1 LKQVIA
7 KSFKY
12 LFLLLIGIVLFYFA
26 FKDQELNLLLEDLRK
41 AEYVWV
47 FTSVFF
53 AYLAHLIRAYRW
65 RMMISS
71 LGHGTPTLINTF
83 YAVLVGYLANLA
95 FPRMGEVSR
104 CGVIN
109 KTDQIPIVK
118 LIGTVVAERLI
129 DLLMLGFIILLA
141 IVLQFGLLSEFLYN
155 NLLIKLDGRTGQIT
169 LLVFASCLLFLT
181 LVLFYIFKK
190 REKFGIWI
198 RIHNFYLDM
207 KSGIFSIS
215 ALSNKGAFII
225 CSILIWLM
233 YGISIYFCFI
243 ALQAT
248 AALGPLVALS
258 TLVFSSLAM
267 IAPVQGGIG
276 AFHWM
281 VSEGLTIYGI
291 DRSEGLAF
299 ALLLH
304 SSQTLIILI
313 TGSIS
318 LILLFISSP
327 KKISNEQAGN
337 Y

>member
-1 LKQVIA
+1 MKQVIA

-12 LFLLLIGIVLFYFA
+12 LILLLIGLVLLYFA
-26 FKDQELNLLLEDLRK
+26 FKEQDLNLLFEDLRR

-47 FTSVFF
+47 FASVLF
-53 AYLAHLIRAYRW
+53 AYLAHLVRAYRW

-71 LGHGTPTLINTF
+71 LGHGTPSLINTF
-83 YAVLVGYLANLA
+83 YAVLIGYLANLA

-129 DLLMLGFIILLA
+129 DLLMLGFIIFLA
-141 IVLQFGLLSEFLYN
+141 IAIQFGLLSDFLYN
-155 NLLIKLDGRTGQIT
+155 NLLIKLTRSEGYFT
-169 LLVFASCLLFLT
+169 LLVFASFMLILM

-190 REKFGIWI
+190 REKLGIWYK
-198 RIHNFYLDM
+198 IHKFYLDI
-207 KSGIFSIS
+207 KSGIFSIK
-215 ALSNKGAFII
+215 AMGNKAAFIAY
-225 CSILIWLM
+225 SILIWLM
-233 YGISIYFCFI
+233 YGISVYLCFF
-243 ALQAT
+243 ALKAT
-248 AALGPLVALS
+248 AELGPVVALS

-291 DRSEGLAF
+291 ERSEGLAF

-304 SSQTLIILI
+304 SFQTLIILF

-318 LILLFISSP
+318 LILLFINSP
-327 KKISNEQAGN
+327 KKIRNEEAGTN
-337 Y
+337 

>member
-1 LKQVIA
+1 MKQVIA

-12 LFLLLIGIVLFYFA
+12 LILLLIGLVLLYFA
-26 FKDQELNLLLEDLRK
+26 FKEQDLNLLFEDLRR

-47 FTSVFF
+47 FASVLF
-53 AYLAHLIRAYRW
+53 AYLAHLVRAYRW

-71 LGHGTPTLINTF
+71 LGHGTPSLTNTF
-83 YAVLVGYLANLA
+83 YAVLIGYLANLA

-129 DLLMLGFIILLA
+129 DLLMLGFIIFLA
-141 IVLQFGLLSEFLYN
+141 IAIQFGLLSDFLYN
-155 NLLIKLDGRTGQIT
+155 NLLIKLTRSEGYFT
-169 LLVFASCLLFLT
+169 LLVFASFMLILM

-190 REKFGIWI
+190 REKLGIWYK
-198 RIHNFYLDM
+198 IHKFYLDI
-207 KSGIFSIS
+207 KSGIFSIK
-215 ALSNKGAFII
+215 AMGNKAGFIAY
-225 CSILIWLM
+225 SILIWLM
-233 YGISIYFCFI
+233 YGISVYLCFF
-243 ALQAT
+243 ALKAT
-248 AALGPLVALS
+248 AELGPVVALS

-291 DRSEGLAF
+291 ERSEGLAF

-304 SSQTLIILI
+304 SFQTLIILF

-318 LILLFISSP
+318 LILLFINSP
-327 KKISNEQAGN
+327 KKIRNEEAGTN
-337 Y
+337 

>member
-7 KSFKY
+7 NGFKY
-12 LFLLLIGIVLFYFA
+12 FFLLLIGIVLFYFA
-26 FKDQELNLLLEDLRK
+26 FKDQDLDLLLKDLLK
-41 AEYVWV
+41 AEYSWV
-47 FTSVFF
+47 FASVFF
-53 AYLAHLIRAYRW
+53 AYLAHLTRAYRW

-71 LGHGTPTLINTF
+71 LGHGTPSLINTF
-83 YAVLVGYLANLA
+83 YAVLIGYLANLA

-118 LIGTVVAERLI
+118 LIGTVVAERLV
-129 DLLMLGFIILLA
+129 DLLMLGFIIFLA

-155 NLLIKLDGRTGQIT
+155 NLLTKLDGRTGHIT
-169 LLVFASCLLFLT
+169 LLVFASCLLILT

-198 RIHNFYLDM
+198 RVYNFYLDM

-215 ALSNKGAFII
+215 TLSNKGTFII

-233 YGISIYFCFI
+233 YGISIYLCFI

-248 AALGPLVALS
+248 AVLGPLVALS

-291 DRSEGLAF
+291 ERSEGLAF

>member
-1 LKQVIA
+1 MKQFIA

-12 LFLLLIGIVLFYFA
+12 LILLLIGIVLLYFA
-26 FKDQELNLLLEDLRK
+26 FKDQDLNLLLQDLRK

-47 FTSVFF
+47 FASVLF
-53 AYLAHLIRAYRW
+53 AYIAHLLRAYRW

-71 LGHGTPTLINTF
+71 LGHGTPSLINTF
-83 YAVLVGYLANLA
+83 YAVLIGYLANLA

-109 KTDQIPIVK
+109 KTNQIPIVK

-129 DLLMLGFIILLA
+129 DLLSLGFIIFLA
-141 IVLQFGLLSEFLYN
+141 IALQFGLLSDFLYSH
-155 NLLIKLDGRTGQIT
+155 LLIKLTGSSGQT
-169 LLVFASCLLFLT
+169 LLVFVSCMLILMF
-181 LVLFYIFKK
+181 VVFYIFKK
-190 REKFGIWI
+190 REKLGIWAQ
-198 RIHNFYLDM
+198 IHKFYLDI
-207 KSGIFSIS
+207 KSGIFSIK
-215 ALSNKGAFII
+215 AMGNKAGFIA

-233 YGISIYFCFI
+233 YGISIYLCFF
-243 ALQAT
+243 ALKAT
-248 AALGPLVALS
+248 TELGPLVALS

-291 DRSEGLAF
+291 ERSEGLAF

-304 SSQTLIILI
+304 SSQTLIILF

-318 LILLFISSP
+318 LILLFINSP
-327 KKISNEQAGN
+327 KKIGN
-337 Y
+337 DEA

>member
-1 LKQVIA
+1 LKQFIA
-7 KSFKY
+7 KGLKY
-12 LFLLLIGIVLFYFA
+12 LILLLIGLVLLYFA
-26 FKDQELNLLLEDLRK
+26 FKGQDLNLLLEDLRK

-47 FTSVFF
+47 FASILF
-53 AYLAHLIRAYRW
+53 AYLAHLLRAYRW

-71 LGHGTPTLINTF
+71 LGYGTPSLINTF
-83 YAVLVGYLANLA
+83 YAVLIGYLANLA

-109 KTDQIPIVK
+109 KINKIPLVK
-118 LIGTVVAERLI
+118 LFGTVVAERLI
-129 DLLMLGFIILLA
+129 DLLMLGLIIFLA
-141 IVLQFGLLSEFLYN
+141 IVLQFGLLSDFLYH
-155 NLLIKLDGRTGQIT
+155 NLLIKLNGRAGHLT
-169 LLVFASCLLFLT
+169 LLIIVSCLLILLF
-181 LVLFYIFKK
+181 VLYYIFKK
-190 REKFGIWI
+190 RETMGVWAQ
-198 RIHNFYLDM
+198 IHNFYLDM
-207 KSGIFSIS
+207 KSGIFSIKS
-215 ALSNKGAFII
+215 MGNKGGFIA

-233 YGISIYFCFI
+233 YGISVYLCFF
-243 ALQAT
+243 ALKAT
-248 AALGPLVALS
+248 AELGPLVALS

-291 DRSEGLAF
+291 ERSEGLAF

-304 SSQTLIILI
+304 SSQTLIILF

-318 LILLFISSP
+318 LILLFIKSP
-327 KKISNEQAGN
+327 KKIGNEQAGN

>member
-1 LKQVIA
+1 MKQVIA

-12 LFLLLIGIVLFYFA
+12 LILLLIGIVLLYFA
-26 FKDQELNLLLEDLRK
+26 FKEQDLNLLFEDLRR

-47 FTSVFF
+47 LASVLF
-53 AYLAHLIRAYRW
+53 AYLAHLVRAYRW

-71 LGHGTPTLINTF
+71 LGHGTPSLTNTF
-83 YAVLVGYLANLA
+83 SAVLIGYLANLA

-129 DLLMLGFIILLA
+129 DLLMLGFIIFLA
-141 IVLQFGLLSEFLYN
+141 IAIQFGLLSDFLYN
-155 NLLIKLDGRTGQIT
+155 NLLIKLTRSEGYFT
-169 LLVFASCLLFLT
+169 LLVFASCMLILM

-190 REKFGIWI
+190 REKLGIWYK
-198 RIHNFYLDM
+198 IHKFYLDI
-207 KSGIFSIS
+207 KSGIFSIK
-215 ALSNKGAFII
+215 AMGNKAGFIAY
-225 CSILIWLM
+225 SILIWLM
-233 YGISIYFCFI
+233 YGISVYLCFF
-243 ALQAT
+243 ALKAT
-248 AALGPLVALS
+248 AELGPVVALS

-291 DRSEGLAF
+291 ERSEGLAF

-304 SSQTLIILI
+304 SFQTLIILF

-318 LILLFISSP
+318 LILLFINSP
-327 KKISNEQAGN
+327 KKIRNEEAGTN
-337 Y
+337 

>member
-1 LKQVIA
+1 LKQFIA

-12 LFLLLIGIVLFYFA
+12 LILLLIGIALLYFA
-26 FKDQELNLLLEDLRK
+26 FKDQDLDLLLEDLQK

-47 FTSVFF
+47 FSSIFF
-53 AYLAHLIRAYRW
+53 VYLAHLTRAYRW

-71 LGHGTPTLINTF
+71 LGHGTPSLINTF
-83 YAVLVGYLANLA
+83 YAVLIGYLANLA

-129 DLLMLGFIILLA
+129 DLLMLGLIIFLA

-155 NLLIKLDGRTGQIT
+155 NLLIKINGRTGYIT
-169 LLVFASCLLFLT
+169 LLVFASCLLIFI

-190 REKFGIWI
+190 REKIGIWV

-207 KSGIFSIS
+207 RSGIFSIKS
-215 ALSNKGAFII
+215 MSNKTGFIT
-225 CSILIWLM
+225 CSVLIWLM
-233 YGISIYFCFI
+233 YGLSIFMCFI
-243 ALQAT
+243 ALKAT
-248 AALGPLVALS
+248 SELGPLVALS

-291 DRSEGLAF
+291 ERSEGLAF

>member
-7 KSFKY
+7 KGFKY
-12 LFLLLIGIVLFYFA
+12 LILLLTGIVLLYFA
-26 FKDQELNLLLEDLRK
+26 FKEQDLNLLLEDLRK
-41 AEYVWV
+41 AEYAWV
-47 FTSVFF
+47 FASVFF

-83 YAVLVGYLANLA
+83 YAVLIGYLANLA

-129 DLLMLGFIILLA
+129 DLLMLGFIIFLA
-141 IVLQFGLLSEFLYN
+141 IVLQFGLLSDFLYSH
-155 NLLIKLDGRTGQIT
+155 LLIKLTGSEGHLT
-169 LLVFASCLLFLT
+169 LLVFASCMLILMF
-181 LVLFYIFKK
+181 VLFYSFKK
-190 REKFGIWI
+190 REKLGIWAQ
-198 RIHNFYLDM
+198 IHKFYLDI
-207 KSGIFSIS
+207 KSGIFSIKS
-215 ALSNKGAFII
+215 MGNKGGFIA

-233 YGISIYFCFI
+233 YGISIYLCFF
-243 ALQAT
+243 ALKAT
-248 AALGPLVALS
+248 TGLGPLVALS

-291 DRSEGLAF
+291 ERSEGLAF

-318 LILLFISSP
+318 LILLFINSP
-327 KKISNEQAGN
+327 KKIGNEEAGN
-337 Y
+337 H

>member
-1 LKQVIA
+1 MKQFIA

-12 LFLLLIGIVLFYFA
+12 LILLLIGIVLLYFA
-26 FKDQELNLLLEDLRK
+26 FKDQDLDLLLEDLQK
-41 AEYVWV
+41 AEYIWV
-47 FTSVFF
+47 FASIFF
-53 AYLAHLIRAYRW
+53 AYLAHLTRAYRW

-71 LGHGTPTLINTF
+71 LGHGTPSLINTF
-83 YAVLVGYLANLA
+83 YAVLIGYLANLA

-109 KTDQIPIVK
+109 RTDQIPIVK

-129 DLLMLGFIILLA
+129 DLLMLGFIIFLA
-141 IVLQFGLLSEFLYN
+141 IVLQFGLLSDFLYN
-155 NLLIKLDGRTGQIT
+155 NLLIKINGRTGYIT
-169 LLVFASCLLFLT
+169 LLVFASILMILM
-181 LVLFYIFKK
+181 LVLLYIFKK
-190 REKFGIWI
+190 RDKIGIWV

-207 KSGIFSIS
+207 RSGFFSIS
-215 ALSNKGAFII
+215 SMDNKAGFIT

-233 YGISIYFCFI
+233 YGTSIFMCFI
-243 ALQAT
+243 ALQST
-248 AALGPLVALS
+248 SELGHLVALS

-291 DRSEGLAF
+291 ERSEGLAF

-327 KKISNEQAGN
+327 KKIGNEQAGN

>member
-1 LKQVIA
+1 MAL
-7 KSFKY
+7 
-12 LFLLLIGIVLFYFA
+12 LFFA
-26 FKDQELNLLLEDLRK
+26 FKDQDLDLLLEDLRK

-47 FTSVFF
+47 FASVFF
-53 AYLAHLIRAYRW
+53 AYLAHFIRAYRW
-65 RMMISS
+65 RIMIGS
-71 LGHGTPTLINTF
+71 LGHGTPSMINTL
-83 YAVLVGYLANLA
+83 YAVLIGYLANLA
-95 FPRMGEVSR
+95 LPRMGEVSR
-104 CGVIN
+104 CGVIH
-109 KTDQIPIVK
+109 KTDQIPIAK
-118 LIGTVVAERLI
+118 LIGTVVAERLV
-129 DLLMLGFIILLA
+129 DLLMLGIIVLLA
-141 IVLQFGLLSEFLYN
+141 IILQFGLLSDFLYN
-155 NLLIKLDGRTGQIT
+155 NLLIKFSGRTGYLSI
-169 LLVFASCLLFLT
+169 LIFATCLLI
-181 LVLFYIFKK
+181 LVIALFYFFKK
-190 REKFGIWI
+190 SEKTGIWI
-198 RIHNFYLDM
+198 KIHKFYLDM
-207 KSGIFSIS
+207 KSGI
-215 ALSNKGAFII
+215 LSLRSMGNRIGFIT

-233 YGISIYFCFI
+233 YGLSIYLCFI

-248 AALGPLVALS
+248 ATLGPLVALS

-291 DRSEGLAF
+291 ERSEGLAF

>member
-12 LFLLLIGIVLFYFA
+12 LILLLIGLVLLYFA
-26 FKDQELNLLLEDLRK
+26 FKEQDLNLLFEDLRR

-47 FTSVFF
+47 FASVLF
-53 AYLAHLIRAYRW
+53 AYLAHLVRAYRW

-71 LGHGTPTLINTF
+71 LGHGTPSLTNTF
-83 YAVLVGYLANLA
+83 SAVLIGYLANLA

-129 DLLMLGFIILLA
+129 DLLMLGFIIFLA
-141 IVLQFGLLSEFLYN
+141 IAIQFGLLSDFLYN
-155 NLLIKLDGRTGQIT
+155 NLLIKLTRSEGYFT
-169 LLVFASCLLFLT
+169 LLVFVSCMLILM

-190 REKFGIWI
+190 REKLGIWYK
-198 RIHNFYLDM
+198 IHKFYLDI
-207 KSGIFSIS
+207 KSGIFSIK
-215 ALSNKGAFII
+215 AMGNKAGFIAY
-225 CSILIWLM
+225 SILIWLM
-233 YGISIYFCFI
+233 YGISVYLCFF
-243 ALQAT
+243 ALKAT
-248 AALGPLVALS
+248 AELGPVVALS

-291 DRSEGLAF
+291 ERSEGLAF

-304 SSQTLIILI
+304 SFQTLIILF

-318 LILLFISSP
+318 LILLFINSP
-327 KKISNEQAGN
+327 KKIGNEEAGN
-337 Y
+337 H

>member
-1 LKQVIA
+1 MKKLIA
-7 KSFKY
+7 NSFKY
-12 LFLLLIGIVLFYFA
+12 FILLIIGIVLLFFA
-26 FKDQELNLLLEDLRK
+26 FKDQDLNLLLEDLKK
-41 AEYVWV
+41 AQYKWV
-47 FTSVFF
+47 FASIFF
-53 AYLAHLIRAYRW
+53 ANLAHLLRAYRW

-71 LGHGTPTLINTF
+71 LGHGTPTLMNTF
-83 YAVLVGYLANLA
+83 YAVLIGYLANLA

-109 KTDQIPIVK
+109 KTDKIPIVK

-129 DLLMLGFIILLA
+129 DLLMLGIITFLA
-141 IVLQFGLLSEFLYN
+141 VILQFGLLSDFLYN
-155 NLLIKLDGRTGQIT
+155 NLLIKLSGSTGQFT
-169 LLVFASCLLFLT
+169 LLVFAFCMMILT
-181 LVLFYIFKK
+181 LILFYIFKN
-190 REKFGIWI
+190 REKMGIWV
-198 RIHNFYLDM
+198 RFHNFYLDIR
-207 KSGIFSIS
+207 SGI
-215 ALSNKGAFII
+215 LSVTSMENKAGFII
-225 CSILIWLM
+225 YSILIWIM
-233 YGISIYFCFI
+233 YGLSIYLCFI
-243 ALQAT
+243 ALKAT
-248 AALGPLVALS
+248 SGLGALEALS

-291 DRSEGLAF
+291 DKSNGLAF

>member
-1 LKQVIA
+1 MKQFIV
-7 KSFKY
+7 KGFKY
-12 LFLLLIGIVLFYFA
+12 LILLLTGIVLLYVA
-26 FKDQELNLLLEDLRK
+26 FKDQNLTLLLEDLRK

-47 FTSVFF
+47 FASVLF
-53 AYLAHLIRAYRW
+53 AYFAHLIRAYRW

-71 LGHGTPTLINTF
+71 LGHGTPSLINTF
-83 YAVLVGYLANLA
+83 SAVLIGYLANLA

-104 CGVIN
+104 CGVIH

-118 LIGTVVAERLI
+118 LFGTVVAERLI
-129 DLLMLGFIILLA
+129 DLLMLGVIIFLA
-141 IVLQFGLLSEFLYN
+141 IVLQFGLLSDFLYN
-155 NLLIKLDGRTGQIT
+155 NLLIKLTGSEGHLT
-169 LLVFASCLLFLT
+169 LLVFASCMLILLLI
-181 LVLFYIFKK
+181 VFYIFKK
-190 REKFGIWI
+190 RKKLGIWAQ
-198 RIHNFYLDM
+198 IHKFYLDI
-207 KSGIFSIS
+207 KSGIFSIKS
-215 ALSNKGAFII
+215 MDKKGGFIA

-233 YGISIYFCFI
+233 YALSVYLCFF
-243 ALQAT
+243 ALKST
-248 AALGPLVALS
+248 AELEPLVALS

-291 DRSEGLAF
+291 ERSEGLAF

-318 LILLFISSP
+318 LILLFINSP
-327 KKISNEQAGN
+327 KKIGNDEAGTN
-337 Y
+337 

>member
-1 LKQVIA
+1 MKQFIA

-12 LFLLLIGIVLFYFA
+12 LILLLIGIALLYFA
-26 FKDQELNLLLEDLRK
+26 FKDQDLDLLLEDLQK

-47 FTSVFF
+47 FSSIFF
-53 AYLAHLIRAYRW
+53 VYLAHLTRAYRW

-71 LGHGTPTLINTF
+71 LGHGTPSLINTF
-83 YAVLVGYLANLA
+83 YAVLIGYLANLA

-129 DLLMLGFIILLA
+129 DLLMLGLIIFLA

-155 NLLIKLDGRTGQIT
+155 NLLIKINGRTGYIT
-169 LLVFASCLLFLT
+169 LLVFASCLLIFI

-190 REKFGIWI
+190 REKIGIWV

-207 KSGIFSIS
+207 RSGIFSIKS
-215 ALSNKGAFII
+215 MSNKTGFIT
-225 CSILIWLM
+225 CSVLIWLM
-233 YGISIYFCFI
+233 YGLSIFMCFI
-243 ALQAT
+243 ALKAT
-248 AALGPLVALS
+248 SELGPLVALS

-291 DRSEGLAF
+291 ERSEGLAF

>member
-1 LKQVIA
+1 MKQVIA

-12 LFLLLIGIVLFYFA
+12 LILLLIGLVLLYFA
-26 FKDQELNLLLEDLRK
+26 FKEQDLNLLFEDLRR

-47 FTSVFF
+47 FASVLF
-53 AYLAHLIRAYRW
+53 AYLAHLVRAYRW

-71 LGHGTPTLINTF
+71 LGHGTPSLTNTF
-83 YAVLVGYLANLA
+83 SAVLIGYLANLA

-129 DLLMLGFIILLA
+129 DLLMLGFIIFLA
-141 IVLQFGLLSEFLYN
+141 IAIQFGLLSDFLYN
-155 NLLIKLDGRTGQIT
+155 NLLIKLTRSEGYFT
-169 LLVFASCLLFLT
+169 LLVFVSCMLILM

-190 REKFGIWI
+190 REKLGIWYK
-198 RIHNFYLDM
+198 IHKFYLDI
-207 KSGIFSIS
+207 KSGIFSIK
-215 ALSNKGAFII
+215 AMGNKAGFIAY
-225 CSILIWLM
+225 SILIWLM
-233 YGISIYFCFI
+233 YGISVYLCFF
-243 ALQAT
+243 ALKAT
-248 AALGPLVALS
+248 AELGPVVALS

-291 DRSEGLAF
+291 ERSEGLAF

-304 SSQTLIILI
+304 SFQTLIILF

-318 LILLFISSP
+318 LILLFINSP
-327 KKISNEQAGN
+327 KKIGNEEAGN
-337 Y
+337 H

>member
-12 LFLLLIGIVLFYFA
+12 LILLLIGLVLLYFA
-26 FKDQELNLLLEDLRK
+26 FKEQDLNLLFEDLRR

-47 FTSVFF
+47 FASVLF
-53 AYLAHLIRAYRW
+53 AYLAHLVRAYRW

-71 LGHGTPTLINTF
+71 LGHGTPSLTNTF
-83 YAVLVGYLANLA
+83 SAVLIGYLANLA

-129 DLLMLGFIILLA
+129 DLLMLGFIIFLA
-141 IVLQFGLLSEFLYN
+141 IAIQFGLLSDFLYN
-155 NLLIKLDGRTGQIT
+155 NLLIKLTRSEGYFT
-169 LLVFASCLLFLT
+169 LLVFASCMLILM

-190 REKFGIWI
+190 REKLGIWYK
-198 RIHNFYLDM
+198 IHKFYLDI
-207 KSGIFSIS
+207 KSGIFSIK
-215 ALSNKGAFII
+215 AMGNKAAFIAY
-225 CSILIWLM
+225 SILIWLM
-233 YGISIYFCFI
+233 YGISVYLCFF
-243 ALQAT
+243 ALKAT
-248 AALGPLVALS
+248 AELGPVVALS

-291 DRSEGLAF
+291 ERSEGLAF

-304 SSQTLIILI
+304 SFQTLIILF

-318 LILLFISSP
+318 LILLFINSP
-327 KKISNEQAGN
+327 KKIRNEEAGTN
-337 Y
+337 

>member
-1 LKQVIA
+1 
-7 KSFKY
+7 
-12 LFLLLIGIVLFYFA
+12 
-26 FKDQELNLLLEDLRK
+26 
-41 AEYVWV
+41 
-47 FTSVFF
+47 
-53 AYLAHLIRAYRW
+53 
-65 RMMISS
+65 
-71 LGHGTPTLINTF
+71 
-83 YAVLVGYLANLA
+83 
-95 FPRMGEVSR
+95 
-104 CGVIN
+104 
-109 KTDQIPIVK
+109 
-118 LIGTVVAERLI
+118 
-129 DLLMLGFIILLA
+129 MLGFIIFLA

-155 NLLIKLDGRTGQIT
+155 NLLTKLDGRTGHIT
-169 LLVFASCLLFLT
+169 LLVFASCLLILT

-198 RIHNFYLDM
+198 RVYNFYLDM

-215 ALSNKGAFII
+215 TLRNKGTFII

-233 YGISIYFCFI
+233 YGISIYLCFF

-248 AALGPLVALS
+248 AVLGPLEALS

-291 DRSEGLAF
+291 ERSEGLAF

-304 SSQTLIILI
+304 SSQTLIILF

-327 KKISNEQAGN
+327 KKISNE
-337 Y
+337 

>member
-1 LKQVIA
+1 MKQVIA

-12 LFLLLIGIVLFYFA
+12 LILLLIGLVLLYFA
-26 FKDQELNLLLEDLRK
+26 FKEQDLNLLFEDLRR

-47 FTSVFF
+47 FASVLF
-53 AYLAHLIRAYRW
+53 AYLAHLVRAYRW

-71 LGHGTPTLINTF
+71 LGHGTPSLTNTF
-83 YAVLVGYLANLA
+83 SAVLIGYLANLA

-129 DLLMLGFIILLA
+129 DLLMLGFIIFLA
-141 IVLQFGLLSEFLYN
+141 IAIQFGLLSDFLYN
-155 NLLIKLDGRTGQIT
+155 NLLIKLTRSEGYFT
-169 LLVFASCLLFLT
+169 LLVFASCMLILM

-190 REKFGIWI
+190 REKLGIWYK
-198 RIHNFYLDM
+198 IHKFYLDI
-207 KSGIFSIS
+207 KSGIFSIK
-215 ALSNKGAFII
+215 AMGNKAAFIAY
-225 CSILIWLM
+225 SILIWLM
-233 YGISIYFCFI
+233 YGISVYLCFF
-243 ALQAT
+243 ALKAT
-248 AALGPLVALS
+248 AELGPVVALS

-291 DRSEGLAF
+291 ERSEGLAF

-304 SSQTLIILI
+304 SFQTLIILF

-318 LILLFISSP
+318 LILLFINSP
-327 KKISNEQAGN
+327 KKIRNEEAGTN
-337 Y
+337 

>member
-1 LKQVIA
+1 LKQFIA
-7 KSFKY
+7 KSLKY
-12 LFLLLIGIVLFYFA
+12 LILLLIGIVLLYFA
-26 FKDQELNLLLEDLRK
+26 FKEQDLNLLLEDLRR

-47 FTSVFF
+47 FASVLF
-53 AYLAHLIRAYRW
+53 AYFAHLLRAYRW

-71 LGHGTPTLINTF
+71 LGHGTPSVINTF
-83 YAVLVGYLANLA
+83 YAVLIGYLANLA

-129 DLLMLGFIILLA
+129 DLLMLGFIIFLA
-141 IVLQFGLLSEFLYN
+141 IAIQFGLLSDFLYN
-155 NLLIKLDGRTGQIT
+155 NLLIKLTGSEGYFT
-169 LLVFASCLLFLT
+169 LLVFASCLLILM

-190 REKFGIWI
+190 REKLGIWYK
-198 RIHNFYLDM
+198 IHNFYLDII
-207 KSGIFSIS
+207 SGIFSIK
-215 ALSNKGAFII
+215 AMGNKAGFIAY
-225 CSILIWLM
+225 SILIWLM
-233 YGISIYFCFI
+233 YGISVYLCFF
-243 ALQAT
+243 ALKAT
-248 AALGPLVALS
+248 AELGPVVALS

-291 DRSEGLAF
+291 ERSEGLAF

-318 LILLFISSP
+318 LILLFINSP
-327 KKISNEQAGN
+327 KKIGNEEAGN
-337 Y
+337 H

>member
-1 LKQVIA
+1 LKQFIA
-7 KSFKY
+7 KGLKY
-12 LFLLLIGIVLFYFA
+12 LILLLIGLVLLYFA
-26 FKDQELNLLLEDLRK
+26 FKGQDLNLLLEDLRK

-47 FTSVFF
+47 FASILF
-53 AYLAHLIRAYRW
+53 AYLAHLLRAYRW

-71 LGHGTPTLINTF
+71 LGYGTPSLINTF
-83 YAVLVGYLANLA
+83 YAVLIGYLANLA

-109 KTDQIPIVK
+109 KINKIPLVK
-118 LIGTVVAERLI
+118 LFGTVVAERLI
-129 DLLMLGFIILLA
+129 DLLMLGLIIFLA
-141 IVLQFGLLSEFLYN
+141 IVLQFGLLSDFLYH
-155 NLLIKLDGRTGQIT
+155 NLLIKLNGRVGHLT
-169 LLVFASCLLFLT
+169 LLFIVSCLLILLF
-181 LVLFYIFKK
+181 VLYYIFKK
-190 REKFGIWI
+190 RETMGVWAQ
-198 RIHNFYLDM
+198 IHNFYLDM
-207 KSGIFSIS
+207 KSGIFSIKS
-215 ALSNKGAFII
+215 MGNKGGFIA

-233 YGISIYFCFI
+233 YGISVYLCFF
-243 ALQAT
+243 ALKAT
-248 AALGPLVALS
+248 AELGPLVALS

-291 DRSEGLAF
+291 ERNEGLAF

-304 SSQTLIILI
+304 SSQTLIILF

-318 LILLFISSP
+318 LILLFIKSP
-327 KKISNEQAGN
+327 KKIGNEEAGN

>member
-1 LKQVIA
+1 LKQFIA
-7 KSFKY
+7 KGLKY
-12 LFLLLIGIVLFYFA
+12 LILLLIGLVLLYFA
-26 FKDQELNLLLEDLRK
+26 FKGQDLNLLLEDLRK

-47 FTSVFF
+47 FASILF
-53 AYLAHLIRAYRW
+53 AYLAHLLRAYRW

-71 LGHGTPTLINTF
+71 LGYGTPSLINTF
-83 YAVLVGYLANLA
+83 YAVLIGYLANLA

-109 KTDQIPIVK
+109 KINKIPLVK
-118 LIGTVVAERLI
+118 LFGTVVAERLI
-129 DLLMLGFIILLA
+129 DLLMLGLIIFLA
-141 IVLQFGLLSEFLYN
+141 IVLQFGLLSDFLYH
-155 NLLIKLDGRTGQIT
+155 NLLIKLNGRAGQLT
-169 LLVFASCLLFLT
+169 LLVIVSCLLILLF
-181 LVLFYIFKK
+181 VLYYIFKK
-190 REKFGIWI
+190 RETMGVWAQ
-198 RIHNFYLDM
+198 IHNFYLDM
-207 KSGIFSIS
+207 KSGIFSIKS
-215 ALSNKGAFII
+215 MGNKGGFIA

-233 YGISIYFCFI
+233 YGISVYLCFF
-243 ALQAT
+243 ALKAT
-248 AALGPLVALS
+248 AELGPLVALS

-291 DRSEGLAF
+291 ERSEGLAF

-304 SSQTLIILI
+304 SSQTLIILF

-318 LILLFISSP
+318 LILLFIKSP
-327 KKISNEQAGN
+327 KKIGNEEAGN

>member
-1 LKQVIA
+1 MKQVIA

-12 LFLLLIGIVLFYFA
+12 LILLLIGLVLLYFA
-26 FKDQELNLLLEDLRK
+26 FKEQDLNLLFEDLRR

-47 FTSVFF
+47 FASVLF
-53 AYLAHLIRAYRW
+53 AYLAHLVRAYRW

-71 LGHGTPTLINTF
+71 LGHGTPSLTNTF
-83 YAVLVGYLANLA
+83 SAVLIGYLANLA

-129 DLLMLGFIILLA
+129 DLLMLGFIIFLA
-141 IVLQFGLLSEFLYN
+141 IAIQFGLLSDFLYN
-155 NLLIKLDGRTGQIT
+155 NLLIKLTRSEGYFT
-169 LLVFASCLLFLT
+169 LLVFASCMLILM

-190 REKFGIWI
+190 REKLGIWYK
-198 RIHNFYLDM
+198 IHKFYLDI
-207 KSGIFSIS
+207 KSGIFSIK
-215 ALSNKGAFII
+215 AMGNKAGFIAY
-225 CSILIWLM
+225 SILIWLM
-233 YGISIYFCFI
+233 YGISVYLCFF
-243 ALQAT
+243 ALKAT
-248 AALGPLVALS
+248 AELGPVVALS

-291 DRSEGLAF
+291 ERSEGLAF

-304 SSQTLIILI
+304 SFQTLIILF

-318 LILLFISSP
+318 LILLFINSP
-327 KKISNEQAGN
+327 KKIRNEEAGTN
-337 Y
+337 

>member
-1 LKQVIA
+1 MKQFIA
-7 KSFKY
+7 KGLKY
-12 LFLLLIGIVLFYFA
+12 LILLLIGLVLLYFA
-26 FKDQELNLLLEDLRK
+26 FKGQDLNLLLEDLRK

-47 FTSVFF
+47 FASILF
-53 AYLAHLIRAYRW
+53 AYLAHLLRAYRW

-71 LGHGTPTLINTF
+71 LGYGTPSLINTF
-83 YAVLVGYLANLA
+83 YAVLIGYLANLA

-109 KTDQIPIVK
+109 KINKIPLVK
-118 LIGTVVAERLI
+118 LFGTVVAERLI
-129 DLLMLGFIILLA
+129 DLLMLGLIIFLA
-141 IVLQFGLLSEFLYN
+141 IVLQFGLLSDFLYH
-155 NLLIKLDGRTGQIT
+155 NLLIKLNGRVGHLT
-169 LLVFASCLLFLT
+169 LLFIVSCLLILLF
-181 LVLFYIFKK
+181 VLYYIFKK
-190 REKFGIWI
+190 RETMGVWAQ
-198 RIHNFYLDM
+198 IHNFYLDM
-207 KSGIFSIS
+207 KSGIFSIKS
-215 ALSNKGAFII
+215 MGNKGGFIA

-233 YGISIYFCFI
+233 YGISVYLCFF
-243 ALQAT
+243 ALKAT
-248 AALGPLVALS
+248 AELGPLVALS

-291 DRSEGLAF
+291 ERSEGLAF

-304 SSQTLIILI
+304 SSQTLIILF

-318 LILLFISSP
+318 LILLFIKSP
-327 KKISNEQAGN
+327 KKIGNEEAGN

>member
-1 LKQVIA
+1 LKQLIA

-12 LFLLLIGIVLFYFA
+12 LILLLIGIVLLFFA
-26 FKDQELNLLLEDLRK
+26 FEGQDLDLLIQDLKK
-41 AEYVWV
+41 AEYKWV
-47 FTSVFF
+47 FASIFF
-53 AYLAHLIRAYRW
+53 ANTAHFIRAYRW

-71 LGHGTPTLINTF
+71 LGHGTPTLMNTF
-83 YAVLVGYLANLA
+83 YAVLIGYLANLA

-129 DLLMLGFIILLA
+129 DLLMLGIITILA
-141 IVLQFGLLSEFLYN
+141 IILQFGLLSDFLYN
-155 NLLIKLDGRTGQIT
+155 NLLIKLTGRTGNLTILIFAAFT
-169 LLVFASCLLFLT
+169 LILILI
-181 LVLFYIFKK
+181 VLYIIKK
-190 REKFGIWI
+190 KEKIGIWV
-198 RIHNFYLDM
+198 RIHNFFLDM
-207 KSGIFSIS
+207 KSGIFSIRS
-215 ALSNKGAFII
+215 MDNKGGFII
-225 CSILIWLM
+225 FSILIWIL
-233 YGISIYFCFI
+233 YGISIYLCFI
-243 ALQAT
+243 ALKAT
-248 AALGPLVALS
+248 AALGSLVALS

-327 KKISNEQAGN
+327 KKSSNEQAGN

>member
-1 LKQVIA
+1 MKQIIA

-12 LFLLLIGIVLFYFA
+12 LILLFFGIVLLYFA
-26 FKDQELNLLLEDLRK
+26 FKDQDLDILLEDLGK
-41 AEYVWV
+41 AEYFWV
-47 FTSVFF
+47 FASILF
-53 AYLAHLIRAYRW
+53 AYLAHFTRAYRW

-71 LGHGTPTLINTF
+71 LGHGTPTLMNTF
-83 YAVLVGYLANLA
+83 YAVLIGYLANLA

-109 KTDQIPIVK
+109 KIDQIPLVK

-129 DLLMLGFIILLA
+129 DLLMLVLILFLAIIL
-141 IVLQFGLLSEFLYN
+141 QFSLLSEFLYN
-155 NLLIKLDGRTGQIT
+155 NLLIKLNGRTGYIT
-169 LLVFASCLLFLT
+169 LLVFASFLLFLT
-181 LVLFYIFKK
+181 IALFYIFKK
-190 REKFGIWI
+190 REKIGIWV

-215 ALSNKGAFII
+215 TLSNKGGFII

-233 YGISIYFCFI
+233 YGISIYLCFI
-243 ALQAT
+243 ALEAT
-248 AALGPLVALS
+248 EVLGPLVALS
-258 TLVFSSLAM
+258 ILVLSSLAM

-291 DRSEGLAF
+291 ERSEGLAF

-313 TGSIS
+313 TGSLS